1 MIFLFTNYYYL
12 LLGSHFH
19 GHIPECSQYDSKNPQ
34 WISHMR
40 KKAQKFFYFD
50 QLSHFY
56 KKFNIDMIFKYEELF
71 DCNFKRHYLHPT
83 IPFNFSYIYTDFL
96 RNIYNKTIKGFLVL
110 NGLSI
115 RKSSRSMY
123 QGNFFYINFFF
134 S

>member
-1 MIFLFTNYYYL
+1 MN
-12 LLGSHFH
+12 
-19 GHIPECSQYDSKNPQ
+19 N
-34 WISHMR
+34 
-40 KKAQKFFYFD
+40 
-50 QLSHFY
+50 
-56 KKFNIDMIFKYEELF
+56 EELF

-123 QGNFFYINFFF
+123 QGNFFTLTYF